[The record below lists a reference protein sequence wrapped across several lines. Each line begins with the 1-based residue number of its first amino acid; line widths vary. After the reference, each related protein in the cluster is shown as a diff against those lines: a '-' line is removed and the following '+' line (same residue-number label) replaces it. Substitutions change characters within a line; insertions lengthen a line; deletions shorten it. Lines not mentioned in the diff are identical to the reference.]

1 MVKVN
6 LIGFE
11 NLAKRIEK
19 APEKLR
25 REIGQEIGFAGER
38 LTELSV
44 KSLSSGVLTKPTGQL
59 AGAIRPQRTGEL
71 STSVIVH
78 KHYAPYVEWGTIT
91 KVRVPSELADYAI
104 QFKGRGLRKNGGMA
118 PRPFFFMHVPQ
129 VRKETMQHIENILE
143 EII

>member
-6 LIGFE
+6 LIGFDS
-11 NLAKRIEK
+11 LAKRIEK
-19 APEKLR
+19 APVKLKK
-25 REIGQEIGFAGER
+25 EIGQEIQLAGER
-38 LTELSV
+38 LAELAV

-59 AGAIRPQRTGEL
+59 AGSIRPQRTGEL
-71 STSVIVH
+71 STSVTVH

-91 KVRVPSELADYAI
+91 KVRVPSELSAYAM

-129 VRKETMQHIENILE
+129 VRKETIVRIENILE
-143 EII
+143 DIV